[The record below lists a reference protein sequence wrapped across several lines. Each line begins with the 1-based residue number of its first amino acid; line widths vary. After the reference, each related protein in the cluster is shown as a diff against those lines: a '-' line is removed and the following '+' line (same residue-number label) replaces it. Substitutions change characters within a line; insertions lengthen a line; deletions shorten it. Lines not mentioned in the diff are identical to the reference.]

1 MAPPL
6 TRRRFVHSVGALA
19 AAPLLPGCE
28 DSPRSDDAS
37 TAPQPQPETAAFAH
51 GVASGDPLPD
61 AVMLWT
67 RVTVPAGTARFA
79 VRWIIAHD
87 EGLAD
92 VVATGSAGTGAEH
105 DYTVK
110 VDASGL
116 GPGTAYWYGFEV
128 ATAGGTMRSPLGRTR
143 TAPAMDADPDALR
156 FAVVTCADYT
166 RGLYNAYAR
175 VAELDDITAVIH
187 LGDYIYEN
195 DRQNRVR
202 PHDPPV
208 ELRVLSDYRRRYA
221 SYRET
226 PELQAV
232 HARHPMIWVWDDH
245 ETCDGTWREGA
256 DPSNHD
262 EAEDGPFA
270 DRKAAALQA
279 ALEWMPIRSPD
290 PDVPERIYRSFRFGR
305 LADLAMLDTRR
316 IGRDRQVEPNLGPLF
331 TQTGDFADP
340 ERHILGVTQE
350 QWLSDH
356 FANGAS
362 TWRLIGNQ
370 VVFSPLLAAG
380 TPDALN
386 LSLYANPDQWDGYA
400 PARERVLAMMEGHD
414 NVVVLTGD
422 VHASMAF
429 DIAADPVNPLVY
441 DGLSGRGSHGVEFVT
456 PSISSGGEAEEQPD
470 GLDEWLERLLIGN
483 AGVLRLT
490 NPHLKLF
497 EAVGC
502 GYMTLDVRREALRA
516 EYWLVPTVMEETAE
530 QTLRFAFDVAAG
542 VPRAVEDLS
551 VRLGGG

>member
-6 TRRRFVHSVGALA
+6 TRRHFVHAVGALA
-19 AAPLLPGCE
+19 AAPLLPGCD
-28 DSPRSDDAS
+28 DSA
-37 TAPQPQPETAAFAH
+37 APGEQPGTPQARPETAAFAH

-61 AVMLWT
+61 AVILWT
-67 RVTVPAGTARFA
+67 RVTVPEATAPFA
-79 VRWIIAHD
+79 VRWTVAHD
-87 EGLAD
+87 EGLVD
-92 VVATGSAGTGAEH
+92 VVAEGEAATAAGR
-105 DYTVK
+105 DYTMK
-110 VDASGL
+110 VDAGGL
-116 GPGTAYWYGFEV
+116 APDRFYWYGFTVE
-128 ATAGGTMRSPLGRTR
+128 TASGRVHSPVGRTR
-143 TAPAMDADPDALR
+143 TAPAADADPDALR

-175 VAELDDITAVIH
+175 VAELDDIAAVIH

-195 DRQNRVR
+195 DRKNAVR
-202 PHDPPV
+202 RHEPPA
-208 ELRVLSDYRRRYA
+208 ELVALSEYRRRYA
-221 SYRET
+221 CYRET
-226 PELQAV
+226 AELQAV

-262 EAEDGPFA
+262 DAEHGPFA

-290 PDVPERIYRSFRFGR
+290 PAVPERIYRSFRFGN

-316 IGRDRQVEPNLGPLF
+316 IGRDRQGEPNAGPLF
-331 TQTGDFADP
+331 TQSGDFADP
-340 ERHILGVTQE
+340 ERHILGAEQE
-350 QWLSDH
+350 AWLSDH
-356 FANGAS
+356 FANGSSA
-362 TWRLIGNQ
+362 WRLIGNQ
-370 VVFSPLLAAG
+370 VVFAPLLAVG
-380 TPDALN
+380 TPDALG

-400 PARERVLAMMEGHD
+400 PARERVLAMMEGLD
-414 NVVVLTGD
+414 NVVFLTGD

-429 DIAADPVNPLVY
+429 DIAADPANPLVY

-456 PSISSGGEAEEQPD
+456 PSISSGGEAEARPD
-470 GLDEWLERLLIGN
+470 DLEEWLEQLLLRG

-497 EAVGC
+497 EATRC
-502 GYMTLDVRREALRA
+502 GYITLDVRREALRA
-516 EYWLVPTVMEETAE
+516 EYWLIPTVMEETTE